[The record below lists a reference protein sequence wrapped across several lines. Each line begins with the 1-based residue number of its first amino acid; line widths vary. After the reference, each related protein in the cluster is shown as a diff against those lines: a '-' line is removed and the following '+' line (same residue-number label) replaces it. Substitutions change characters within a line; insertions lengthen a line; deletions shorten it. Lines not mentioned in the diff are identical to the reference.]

1 MRSAEITLH
10 ALPPSHPCMTVAAAL
25 EHKGLDYERV
35 DLPMTGHNAA
45 MEEIYGEGNGTVP
58 GVLIDGEPV
67 HGSVAILERLE
78 ALRADPPLYPEP
90 IADAVHAA
98 ERWGDDELQD
108 LGRRFPWGALHF
120 RPECLAFGVGG
131 DVLDP
136 AGTDYAIRF
145 VHAAWKYHG
154 ISCERLAADLAGLPR
169 QARAHRRAGRGG
181 DHLRREPERGRLPDR
196 RDDAS
201 HPRVA
206 DLEPLVGDGAA
217 RQVAD
222 RWFPDSGKRIPAG
235 AFPPRPGCRPSLR
248 RARRRNAAP
257 SRALDDPVVAGEHE
271 RRRAGAERCG
281 LAAVDHRREAL
292 GAGELDDGERRPG
305 QLGRGDRARA
315 HPLG

>member
-1 MRSAEITLH
+1 MSEPRITLH
-10 ALPPSHPCMTVAAAL
+10 ALPPSHPCMAVAAAL
-25 EHKGLDYERV
+25 ERKGLEYERV
-35 DLPMTGHNAA
+35 DLPMTGHNAE
-45 MEEIYGEGNGTVP
+45 MERIYGEGHRTVP
-58 GVLIDGEPV
+58 GVVVDGEPV

-78 ALRADPPLYPEP
+78 EIRPEPPLYPEP
-90 IADAVHAA
+90 IAAEVHAA

-154 ISCERLAADLAGLPR
+154 ISCERLAADLADFPAKLER
-169 QARAHRRAGRGG
+169 IDELAEAGTICGENPNAADFQIGATMRVIL
-181 DHLRREPERGRLPDR
+181 H
-196 RDDAS
+196 
-201 HPRVA
+201 VA

-235 AFPPRPGCRPSLR
+235 AFPASWLP
-248 RARRRNAAP
+248 A
-257 SRALDDPVVAGEHE
+257 
-271 RRRAGAERCG
+271 
-281 LAAVDHRREAL
+281 
-292 GAGELDDGERRPG
+292 
-305 QLGRGDRARA
+305 
-315 HPLG
+315 